1 MSLRSQVTGFMEALL
16 RKKQVEEELDQEL
29 RSYLEMATE
38 QKVRAGMPLEEA
50 KRSAR
55 IEFGGVDQV
64 KERVREVGFEIRV
77 ESVLRDILYAFRVL
91 AKRPGF
97 TAVVVLTLA
106 LGIGANAAIFSV
118 VDAVLLKPFPYEDA
132 DRLVQV
138 QTGWQSGVYGPVST
152 PEYFDYEG
160 TKWFL

>member
-1 MSLRSQVTGFMEALL
+1 MSLRSQVVGFMEALL
-16 RKKQVEEELDQEL
+16 RKKHVEEELDQEFQ
-29 RSYLEMATE
+29 SYLEMATE

-64 KERVREVGFEIRV
+64 KEGVREVGFEARV
-77 ESVLRDILYAFRVL
+77 ESVLRDIHYAFRVL
-91 AKRPGF
+91 AKRPEF

-106 LGIGANAAIFSV
+106 RYRSQCRDLQCCRRGPAEAFSV
-118 VDAVLLKPFPYEDA
+118 RGRRQVGSGSDRMAERRLRPSVDSRIL
-132 DRLVQV
+132 RLQ
-138 QTGWQSGVYGPVST
+138 
-152 PEYFDYEG
+152 G